1 MQKIV
6 RKNLPFHCQH
16 LNLHAILKKKI
27 LKAKKKNGGFTMLVQ
42 FSLTNYK
49 NFKETQ
55 ALDLTEG
62 KISEHARHLL
72 KSPIDRLG
80 ILPAAVIY

>member
-1 MQKIV
+1 
-6 RKNLPFHCQH
+6 
-16 LNLHAILKKKI
+16 
-27 LKAKKKNGGFTMLVQ
+27 MLVQ

>member
-1 MQKIV
+1 
-6 RKNLPFHCQH
+6 
-16 LNLHAILKKKI
+16 
-27 LKAKKKNGGFTMLVQ
+27 MLVQ

-80 ILPAAVIY
+80 IAYPHFGRSFCLE